1 MNFLRLTDTAL
12 DLLADHARHRFAP
25 YLAAGLGSARSTPT
39 LTALRNAEG
48 SWHDT
53 AVEIDEQLKAHLL
66 EVRGTFCRMADNDD
80 AMAHHLQRMVSADGA
95 GAGTSTTPVQTP
107 IARDNSAQP
116 TPQE

>member
-25 YLAAGLGSARSTPT
+25 HLAAGLGSARSTPT
-39 LTALRNAEG
+39 LTALRNAKG

-66 EVRGTFCRMADNDD
+66 EVRNTFCGVADNDD

-95 GAGTSTTPVQTP
+95 GPSTST
-107 IARDNSAQP
+107 ARR
-116 TPQE
+116 

>member
-1 MNFLRLTDTAL
+1 MDFLRLTDTAL

-25 YLAAGLGSARSTPT
+25 HLAAGLGSARSTPT

-66 EVRGTFCRMADNDD
+66 EVRGTFCGLADNDD
-80 AMAHHLQRMVSADGA
+80 AMAHHLQRMLSADGA
-95 GAGTSTTPVQTP
+95 GASTNPAPVQH
-107 IARDNSAQP
+107 ADSSR
-116 TPQE
+116 